1 MLYWSRKTC
10 FVAWGALSSSVG
22 KFRITSV
29 QAGYIVTYYI
39 AVLCHDETAVIS
51 TDLHTDGQT
60 EIVLHHSTGG
70 TCCAD
75 AVLWSYV
82 IKETYSTLNCNVT
95 YAYILVF
102 LLLYYIYENRRDNMI
117 VLNTVQDGKR
127 IMKQWIIG
135 GSQVDVLPHNIDD
148 LGHISL
154 NTIFPA
160 IFDFFDLGHIYFRN
174 IIAT

>member
-1 MLYWSRKTC
+1 MHEEPCQAIIIIIRM
-10 FVAWGALSSSVG
+10 
-22 KFRITSV
+22 TSM

-51 TDLHTDGQT
+51 TELHTNGQT

-82 IKETYSTLNCNVT
+82 TKETYSTHNCNVI
-95 YAYILVF
+95 YAYTLVF

-117 VLNTVQDGKR
+117 VLNTVQDVKR
-127 IMKQWIIG
+127 IMQ
-135 GSQVDVLPHNIDD
+135 
-148 LGHISL
+148 
-154 NTIFPA
+154 
-160 IFDFFDLGHIYFRN
+160 
-174 IIAT
+174 